1 MDGMTISLSG
11 ERQRRSSAIVERL
24 SERIASGDLA
34 PGSLL
39 PSERDLCEEFGVGR
53 PTVREAVIQLESR
66 GLLSSAA
73 GKRPRV
79 QRPSLEN
86 MLAGVSV
93 AAGTFLKTPGG
104 YGHLEQAR
112 MFLETGLV
120 RYAIDHATPAQI
132 AKLHAALE
140 TCEKAVGQDQA
151 FRVGDIA
158 FHRALAEIPGNPVML
173 LLHDAVVDWL
183 ISRRPIPN
191 DVLGATRT
199 SQAEHRSIFDAIVQ
213 KQRDEVEDL
222 MVKHLTRAYYLHFLG
237 AEPQSATGAVEE
249 PA

>member
-1 MDGMTISLSG
+1 MTIEASPKRRLSS
-11 ERQRRSSAIVERL
+11 EVVERL
-24 SERIASGDLA
+24 SERIASGELP

-53 PTVREAVIQLESR
+53 PTVREAVIHLESR

-86 MLAGVSV
+86 MLAGISAV
-93 AAGTFLKTPGG
+93 AGTFLKTPDG

-120 RYAIDHATPAQI
+120 RYAIDHATPAQV
-132 AKLHAALE
+132 AKLHSALE
-140 TCEKAVGQDQA
+140 ACEAAVGQDQA
-151 FRVGDIA
+151 FRVADVA
-158 FHRALAEIPGNPVML
+158 FHRALAEIPGNPVIL

-183 ISRRPIPN
+183 ISRRPIPS

-199 SQAEHRSIFDAIVQ
+199 SQAEHRSIFDAIVKKQ
-213 KQRDEVEDL
+213 KDEVEDL

-237 AEPQSATGAVEE
+237 NESQPQAAPAET

>member
-1 MDGMTISLSG
+1 MTISPTTSRKRLSS
-11 ERQRRSSAIVERL
+11 EVVERL
-24 SERIASGDLA
+24 SERIARGELA

-66 GLLSSAA
+66 GLLSSAT

-86 MLAGVSV
+86 MLAGISAV
-93 AAGTFLKTPGG
+93 AGTFLKTPGG

-132 AKLHAALE
+132 SKIHVALE
-140 TCEKAVGQDQA
+140 ACETAVGQDQA
-151 FRVGDIA
+151 FRVADVA
-158 FHRALAEIPGNPVML
+158 FHRALAEIPGNPVIL

-199 SQAEHRSIFDAIVQ
+199 SQAEHRSIFDAIVR

-237 AEPQSATGAVEE
+237 AEPRTATEAVEE